1 MRNKF
6 QNSFQRLGGLQ
17 GHGTA
22 ENLIEI
28 VLGVSI
34 CKSGNYK
41 ICLKREKREEIIQ
54 MRRIFLMG
62 LTVKMQE

>member
-17 GHGTA
+17 EHGKA

-28 VLGVSI
+28 GLRLAHVKVEIMRFVFKVEKG
-34 CKSGNYK
+34 
-41 ICLKREKREEIIQ
+41 RE
-54 MRRIFLMG
+54 
-62 LTVKMQE
+62 

>member
-22 ENLIEI
+22 EIHIEI
-28 VLGVSI
+28 RLDISI
-34 CKSGNYK
+34 CKIGNFE
-41 ICLKREKREEIIQ
+41 ICL
-54 MRRIFLMG
+54 
-62 LTVKMQE
+62 

>member
-17 GHGTA
+17 GHATA

-28 VLGVSI
+28 GLGVSI
-34 CKSGNYK
+34 CKSGNY
-41 ICLKREKREEIIQ
+41 EI
-54 MRRIFLMG
+54 RL
-62 LTVKMQE
+62 